1 MSKFSLIAMGGTF
14 DIIHHGHITL
24 LSTAFDISE
33 KVIIGL
39 TSDEFVQK
47 KGKTPI
53 HKYDERLKNLISVIF
68 HKFPN
73 TDFEISQLNNDFGPA
88 VLEKDVQALIVSD
101 ETKNQGNILNKLRTE
116 RNLSPV
122 EIIVV
127 PMTLAKDGK
136 RISTTRIKNSEIDSD
151 GNLLPIDK

>member
-1 MSKFSLIAMGGTF
+1 MSKFSLIALGGTF

-24 LSTAFDISE
+24 LSNAFEISE

-47 KGKTPI
+47 KGKNPI
-53 HKYDERLKNLISVIF
+53 HKYDERLKNLTSLIF
-68 HKFPN
+68 KKFPN
-73 TDFEISQLNNDFGPA
+73 SYFEISQLNNDFGPA
-88 VLEKDVQALIVSD
+88 VFEKEVQALVVSD

>member
-47 KGKTPI
+47 KGKNPI
-53 HKYDERLKNLISVIF
+53 HKYDERLKNLTSIIF
-68 HKFPN
+68 KKFPN
-73 TDFEISQLNNDFGPA
+73 SYFEISQLNNDFGPA
-88 VLEKDVQALIVSD
+88 VFEKEVQALVVSD
-101 ETKNQGNILNKLRTE
+101 ETKNQGNILNKLRDE

>member
-47 KGKTPI
+47 KGKNPI
-53 HKYDERLKNLISVIF
+53 HKYDERLKNLTSTIF
-68 HKFPN
+68 KKFPN
-73 TDFEISQLNNDFGPA
+73 SYFEISQLNNDFGPA
-88 VLEKDVQALIVSD
+88 VLEKEVQALVVSD

>member
-47 KGKTPI
+47 KGKNPI
-53 HKYDERLKNLISVIF
+53 HKYDERLKNLTSIIF
-68 HKFPN
+68 RKFPN
-73 TDFEISQLNNDFGPA
+73 SYFEISQLNNDFGPA
-88 VLEKDVQALIVSD
+88 VFEKEVQALVVSD
-101 ETKNQGNILNKLRTE
+101 ETKNQGNVLNKLRTE
-116 RNLSPV
+116 GNLSPV

>member
-47 KGKTPI
+47 KGKNPI
-53 HKYDERLKNLISVIF
+53 HKYDERLKNLTSIIF
-68 HKFPN
+68 KKFPN
-73 TDFEISQLNNDFGPA
+73 SYFEISQLNNDFGPA
-88 VLEKDVQALIVSD
+88 VLEKEVQALVVSD

>member
-1 MSKFSLIAMGGTF
+1 MLKFSLIAMGGTF

-47 KGKTPI
+47 KGKNPI
-53 HKYDERLKNLISVIF
+53 HKYDERLKNLTSIIF
-68 HKFPN
+68 KKFPN
-73 TDFEISQLNNDFGPA
+73 SYFEISQLNNDFGPA
-88 VLEKDVQALIVSD
+88 VFEKEVQALVVSD

-151 GNLLPIDK
+151 GNLLPID

>member
-47 KGKTPI
+47 KGKIPL
-53 HKYDERLKNLISVIF
+53 HKYDERLKNLTSIIF
-68 HKFPN
+68 KKFPN
-73 TDFEISQLNNDFGPA
+73 SYFEISQLNNDFGPA
-88 VLEKDVQALIVSD
+88 VFEKEVQALVVSD

-151 GNLLPIDK
+151 GNLLPID

>member
-47 KGKTPI
+47 KGKNPI
-53 HKYDERLKNLISVIF
+53 HKYDERLKNLISIIF
-68 HKFPN
+68 KKFPN
-73 TDFEISQLNNDFGPA
+73 SYFEISQLNNDFGPA
-88 VLEKDVQALIVSD
+88 VFEKEVQALVVSD